1 MVKRKFTV
9 FLMPLD
15 EGGYQVFFPYYPNC
29 VTDGLTTEEA
39 IKNAKDA
46 MEGIL
51 QAEAKH
57 GGDPVPDYV
66 YAPHV
71 AVGEVDIEVPDSLIE
86 AAEKKARTT
95 G

>member
-15 EGGYQVFFPYYPNC
+15 EGGYQAFFPYYLNC
-29 VTDGLTTEEA
+29 VTDGLTIEEA
-39 IKNAKDA
+39 MKNAKDA

-51 QAEAKH
+51 EAEAKN
-57 GGDPVPDYV
+57 GGDLVPDYV

-71 AVGEVDIEVPDSLIE
+71 AVGEVDFEVPDSLIE
-86 AAEKKARTT
+86 REEKKAQTR
-95 G
+95 

>member
-29 VTDGLTTEEA
+29 VTDGLTIEA
-39 IKNAKDA
+39 FNNAKDA

-51 QAEAKH
+51 QAEAKN
-57 GGDPVPDYV
+57 GGRPG
-66 YAPHV
+66 A
-71 AVGEVDIEVPDSLIE
+71 
-86 AAEKKARTT
+86 
-95 G
+95 